1 MVINPDDIRIELDIE
16 NRVLPRSLIR
26 NQIEQQGFCLLRS
39 PCIDEEE
46 LIRIANSLGRI
57 QGHERSKPNGIVDVT
72 SDPNIYSQNE
82 NRTFQGLGNQVFE
95 PHTDGAFLNALYRD
109 GKMIMRHISPPAM
122 LILQCVTQELIGGNS
137 LLIDGKC
144 VYNSIKDKSPEML
157 EILFESIF
165 HFVRNGSE
173 LFPIDSPIFKHM
185 SNGNICV
192 RFRTEYIISALCNR
206 NRSYVENCIE
216 RMFEDFLMSPDC
228 SRSILLSPGD
238 MLIIDNFRMLHGR
251 APFSIVDGHHRHLR
265 RLWITDEEHLQRLN
279 GDNTMS
285 LSIDE
290 SRLAEFDARVHP
302 FDHPVV
308 KAYGIASDSSSVRD
322 FITPKLGIKP

>member
-1 MVINPDDIRIELDIE
+1 M
-16 NRVLPRSLIR
+16 SLI
-26 NQIEQQGFCLLRS
+26 L
-39 PCIDEEE
+39 P
-46 LIRIANSLGRI
+46 
-57 QGHERSKPNGIVDVT
+57 
-72 SDPNIYSQNE
+72 
-82 NRTFQGLGNQVFE
+82 TFFFGQPLGNQVFE

-109 GKMIMRHISPPAM
+109 EKMIMRHISPPAT
-122 LILQCVTQELIGGNS
+122 LILQCVTQALIGGNS

-144 VYNSIKDKSPEML
+144 VYDSIKDKSPEML

-173 LFPIDSPIFKHM
+173 LFPIDSPIFKYM

-192 RFRTEYIISALCNR
+192 RFRTEYIISTLCNR
-206 NRSYVENCIE
+206 NRSFVKNCIE

-228 SRSILLSPGD
+228 GRSILLSPGD

-279 GDNTMS
+279 GDK
-285 LSIDE
+285 
-290 SRLAEFDARVHP
+290 LASAL
-302 FDHPVV
+302 VV
-308 KAYGIASDSSSVRD
+308 
-322 FITPKLGIKP
+322 